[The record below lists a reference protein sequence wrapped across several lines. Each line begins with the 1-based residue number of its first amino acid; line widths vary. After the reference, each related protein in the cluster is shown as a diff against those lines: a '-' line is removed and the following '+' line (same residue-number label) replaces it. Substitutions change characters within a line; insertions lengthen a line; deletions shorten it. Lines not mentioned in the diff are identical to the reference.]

1 MEAKNSAKM
10 SRREFLKLAG
20 AASVASLVAAC
31 GPAPTPTLPPPTA
44 TKPPAPTAVPTP
56 TAVPPTATPAP
67 PVKVTFGYEPSGNI
81 QKYYDAVLASAPQ
94 DLPGITVV
102 PVVYPTYDAELSQLP
117 NQFAAGTAPNVIRWD
132 NAAPWT
138 EYATA
143 GVLLPLQDL
152 VKQTKIDLS
161 AFPKALVDGWTLDG
175 KLYAIPTY
183 LQNSA
188 FVYNL
193 DLLGQAGITTMPT
206 SMQEVRQAA
215 MAVKQKTGKAGLVI
229 LPALFHLHQYVLA
242 FGGGWNYGH
251 TIDSPQNEAG
261 LQFLVDMFVKDGTAA
276 TASQLGASWDGEAL
290 SQNKAAMSDG
300 GPWYIGFMKSA
311 APNVKYSL
319 VPIPT
324 STAGQSFVVTYGGG
338 YSVSASSKDPPAVMK
353 LVEFLSTDAAQK
365 AIITTN
371 LGFVPAMSKFLPDY
385 VAVTPE
391 YAAFTESVLSQG
403 RTLDYPPKVS
413 EFETDLLAGF
423 EQLVFKPGTTTVP
436 EVLQSLASKYGV

>member
-1 MEAKNSAKM
+1 MRSKHLT
-10 SRREFLKLAG
+10 RREFLRITGVGAG
-20 AASVASLVAAC
+20 AAFLASCAPAATPAPPTSTTAP
-31 GPAPTPTLPPPTA
+31 PAPTP
-44 TKPPAPTAVPTP
+44 VPTDTP
-56 TAVPPTATPAP
+56 VPPTATPAP

-94 DLPGITVV
+94 DLPGITIV

-132 NAAPWT
+132 SAAPWT

-143 GVLLPLQDL
+143 GVLLALQDP
-152 VKQTKIDLS
+152 VKQTSIDLS

-193 DLLGQAGITTMPT
+193 DLLAKAGITTMPN
-206 SMQEVRQAA
+206 SMQDVRQAA
-215 MAVKQKTGKAGLVI
+215 LTVKQKTGKAGLVI
-229 LPALFHLHQYVLA
+229 LPALFHIHQYVLA
-242 FGGGWNYGH
+242 FGGGWGYGK

-261 LQFLVDMFVKDGTAA
+261 LQFLVDMFVKDGSAA
-276 TASQLGASWDGEAL
+276 TAKQLGASWDGEAL

-300 GPWYIGFMKSA
+300 GPWYIGFMASA

-324 STAGQSFVVTYGGG
+324 NAPGQSFVVTYGGG
-338 YSVSASSKDPPAVMK
+338 YSVSASSKDPASVMK
-353 LVEFLSTDAAQK
+353 MVAFLSTDAAQK

-371 LGFVPAMSKFLPDY
+371 LGFVPAMTKFLPDY
-385 VAVTPE
+385 VAVTPQ
-391 YAAFTESVLSQG
+391 YAPFTADVLASG
-403 RTLDYPPKVS
+403 KSLDYPPKSS

-423 EQLVFKPGTTTVP
+423 EDLVFKPGTTTVP
-436 EVLQSLASKYGV
+436 KVLQALATKYGT